1 MGKLRYRLRKA
12 LCQGPNNVQAG
23 LFFQLQGNSRVQTSK
38 LAQWLGQKL
47 RNSRCVGQDMHQ
59 ALLALRERLQARFDL
74 LRAIEQCAR
83 AVQQFQA
90 RCSRADTF
98 VRTQQQGGVQRLF
111 QICNPAADRGGSNML
126 TLCRLADRAF
136 FQDADKQFEG

>member
-1 MGKLRYRLRKA
+1 GVCFEIGCVRQAGKDTQVGFT

-59 ALLALRERLQARFDL
+59 ALLALRERLEARFDL

-90 RCSRADTF
+90 CCGRADTF
-98 VRTQQQGGVQRLF
+98 VRTQQQGRSEEHTSELQSR
-111 QICNPAADRGGSNML
+111 
-126 TLCRLADRAF
+126 
-136 FQDADKQFEG
+136 E